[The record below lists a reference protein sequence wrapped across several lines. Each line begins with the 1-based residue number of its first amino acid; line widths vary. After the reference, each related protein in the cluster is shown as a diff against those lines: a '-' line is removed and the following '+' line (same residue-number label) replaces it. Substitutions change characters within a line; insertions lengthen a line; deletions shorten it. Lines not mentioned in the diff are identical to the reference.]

1 MINLSKLVRRGS
13 RLFAFCGCGYKEDF
27 DAGKVRMLE
36 SASTHLDGEE
46 VTLTSIQRGVHE
58 DLWERPTQFSSE
70 RSTAR
75 LTEKGRDLKFND
87 DRVIEPDCRL
97 TCRLEARSRFRWTR
111 CRISGTARKTALV
124 DTKAGVKIQHSCF
137 RNPLPIGESKR
148 ATSRRTHPFPF

>member
-1 MINLSKLVRRGS
+1 
-13 RLFAFCGCGYKEDF
+13 
-27 DAGKVRMLE
+27 
-36 SASTHLDGEE
+36 LDGEE
-46 VTLTSIQRGVHE
+46 VALTSIQRGVHA

-75 LTEKGRDLKFND
+75 LIEKGRDLKFND

-97 TCRLEARSRFRWTR
+97 TCRFEARSRFRWTR
-111 CRISGTARKTALV
+111 CRISGTATKTALV

-148 ATSRRTHPFPF
+148 ATSRRTGLQVGPADIKQAQLERCRKDECRGSISIPLKAFVRETSLG